1 MAEPL
6 LATTVR
12 QSHAVGCIIVWSAQT
27 LDRLGGL
34 WGGDTINAETRRHLG
49 RTPFGRARRRGSHS
63 LVSMIGSGGYGPG
76 TGKAEA
82 LCA

>member
-34 WGGDTINAETRRHLG
+34 WGATPSTPRPDGTWAALHSDG
-49 RTPFGRARRRGSHS
+49 RVEEVAIVLS
-63 LVSMIGSGGYGPG
+63 
-76 TGKAEA
+76 A
-82 LCA
+82 